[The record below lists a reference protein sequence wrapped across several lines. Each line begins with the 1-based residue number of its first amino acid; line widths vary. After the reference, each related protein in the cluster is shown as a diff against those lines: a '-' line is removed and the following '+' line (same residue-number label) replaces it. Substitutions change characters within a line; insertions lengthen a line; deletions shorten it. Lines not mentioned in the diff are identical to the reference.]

1 MHLLIR
7 RRTRTTNGGNKKNID
22 GWNFDNLVYQTKPQY
37 CTTVTLGVRKWKLQ
51 AGTRSVEVTKLQS
64 TVTNSSTVPEDDEKM
79 EEKGE
84 SSCQVTKPIEET
96 EQLTLDVQDAI
107 DGDVA
112 SPLHIEMS
120 RIA

>member
-1 MHLLIR
+1 M
-7 RRTRTTNGGNKKNID
+7 
-22 GWNFDNLVYQTKPQY
+22 
-37 CTTVTLGVRKWKLQ
+37 
-51 AGTRSVEVTKLQS
+51 EVTKLQS
-64 TVTNSSTVPEDDEKM
+64 TVINSSPVPEDD

-84 SSCQVTKPIEET
+84 SSCQVTKPVEET
-96 EQLTLDVQDAI
+96 EQFTLDVHDAI